1 MVEMLTSLTI
11 LGVLSATAIPHL
23 DTRRQDI
30 RTTMTQVIADYRWTR
45 VRAITS
51 GVHFALEWTTPNS
64 YRIKRL
70 KQDATGA
77 WQLDVIVK
85 QVTLPN
91 SVMRSATQNTAEF
104 NTRGL
109 MVFPATTIW
118 QSFYDS
124 QFGGYTMLGVYPSG
138 QTYQTI

>member
-1 MVEMLTSLTI
+1 MLTSLAI
-11 LGVLSATAIPHL
+11 VGVLSATAIPHL
-23 DTRRQDI
+23 DTHRQDI
-30 RTTMTQVIADYRWTR
+30 RTTMTQVISDYRWTR

-70 KQDATGA
+70 KLDVPTGT
-77 WQLDVIVK
+77 WGLDVIVK
-85 QVTLPN
+85 EVTLPN
-91 SVMRSATQNTAEF
+91 TVMRSATQNTAEF

-109 MVFPATTIW
+109 MIFPTSTIW

-124 QFGGYTMLGVYPSG
+124 HFGGYTMLGVYPSG

>member
-1 MVEMLTSLTI
+1 
-11 LGVLSATAIPHL
+11 
-23 DTRRQDI
+23 
-30 RTTMTQVIADYRWTR
+30 
-45 VRAITS
+45 VRAITT

-64 YRIKRL
+64 YRVKRL
-70 KQDATGA
+70 KLDVPTGA

-85 QVTLPN
+85 EVTLPN

-109 MVFPATTIW
+109 MILPVSTVW

-124 QFGGYTMLGVYPSG
+124 QFGGYVLLGVYPSG
-138 QTYQTI
+138 QTYQYS